1 MPTSDYDYNDILSVY
16 TRLCRNDPDGLLESL
31 NDEIAAFIQDKKK
44 VNSTKAGAHIL
55 KNWNR
60 TAELERLVPNAVD
73 SFFGIALRGF
83 LLPKGWT
90 QRRERVSG
98 KQATVYESP
107 S

>member
-1 MPTSDYDYNDILSVY
+1 MPTSSYDYNDILSVY

-31 NDEIAAFIQDKKK
+31 DDEIAAYIQDKKT

-73 SFFGIALRGF
+73 SFFGIALREF
-83 LLPKGWT
+83 LQPKGWT
-90 QRRERVSG
+90 QSREKVGGRKV
-98 KQATVYESP
+98 TVYESP